1 MSSKEN
7 EKPVSEEDLSSCT
20 SLSHMKNSKSTSE
33 NTSALPKGLLNAGF
47 KPPVLPAYGHDKN
60 FPSAS
65 AALKMKGMPPKSLN
79 SDGTP
84 KNPDEVQLSKEDIK
98 RGRHVVS

>member
-1 MSSKEN
+1 MTFENNFINHSKEYVFLDN
-7 EKPVSEEDLSSCT
+7 ETLLTTPTEKRGVVMVFQNYLLFPYMNV
-20 SLSHMKNSKSTSE
+20 NE
-33 NTSALPKGLLNAGF
+33 NVGF
-47 KPPVLPAYGHDKN
+47 
-60 FPSAS
+60 
-65 AALKMKGMPPKSLN
+65 ALKMKGMPPKSLN